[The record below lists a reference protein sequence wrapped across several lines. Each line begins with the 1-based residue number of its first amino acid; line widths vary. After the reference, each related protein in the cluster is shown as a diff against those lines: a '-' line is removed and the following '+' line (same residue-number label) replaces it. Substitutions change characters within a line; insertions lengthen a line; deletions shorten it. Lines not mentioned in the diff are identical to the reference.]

1 MKQYLSRLLQ
11 PAAVAMA
18 CAVLFAA
25 PFARTAKAEAY
36 TERSFVTFSN
46 DVEIPGQMLPAGTYV
61 FQLAPDMGGALNL
74 DRLQIFDASG
84 TQLIATVN
92 TVPTTL
98 AYGPNNPLV
107 QLSEAPAG
115 FPARVREFVFQGS
128 TYGHHFVYK
137 DSQQG
142 R

>member
-1 MKQYLSRLLQ
+1 MKTYWSRLLQ
-11 PAAVAMA
+11 PAAVATV

-36 TERSFVTFSN
+36 TERTFVTFSN

-61 FQLAPDMGGALNL
+61 FQLAPDMGAALNL
-74 DRLQIFDASG
+74 DRLQVFDATG
-84 TQLIATVN
+84 THLIATVN
-92 TVPTTL
+92 TVPTTR
-98 AYGPNNPLV
+98 AYGPNNPVV

-115 FPARVREFVFQGS
+115 VPARVRDFVFQGS
-128 TYGHHFVYK
+128 TYGHHFVYS